1 MLHVSFGAL
10 VSLVIIMLICFVLPF
25 LLFYFLYRFADGRVK
40 TFLIGAAAYLVCGIV
55 VDTTLAALLELLGE
69 INGSGVLYLLY
80 AVVLSPA
87 CFILLNYVI
96 IKRFGADHMKTTGD
110 SLMYSVGYSTAL
122 NLLSTGFVAVM
133 YFITL
138 LDIRDR
144 SGSYQIVS
152 DADYVSASNAV
163 SASNLVNESVYNE
176 MVKLCSEPISYY
188 LVFIINCLW
197 TIAVFAAIMPVIWLA
212 VKKQNKPIIL
222 VFAVIIRLFITLP
235 DLLNRFH
242 AVNNQWVLQLIM
254 LAILV
259 IVWVAAIYCR
269 RLFIDTEDAVWEDN
283 QKKK

>member
-25 LLFYFLYRFADGRVK
+25 LLFYFLYRCADGRVK
-40 TFLIGAAAYLVCGIV
+40 TFLIGAAAYLVCGIIA
-55 VDTTLAALLELLGE
+55 DTTISALLEQLGK
-69 INGSGVLYLLY
+69 INGSGGLYLLY

-110 SLMYSVGYSTAL
+110 SLMYSVGYSTAM
-122 NLLSTGFVAVM
+122 NVLSTGIIAVM